1 MKGQLIFLKFLTK
14 VKIYLSSFYFLMV
27 RSYQYLIKLS
37 LNPEETI
44 IEKQIEN
51 DTCTPVFIVALFT
64 IGRIGKQPRYPSTEN
79 G

>member
-1 MKGQLIFLKFLTK
+1 
-14 VKIYLSSFYFLMV
+14 MV